1 MTRTPTETVAMYERV
16 MDRGGNLSTADWHA
30 YEAARREVAIEA
42 AAEAYRFP
50 WEPVGEPGPRVVL
63 KNRRDFD
70 IALAEIIA
78 EHRAA
83 GA

>member
-16 MDRGGNLSTADWHA
+16 MDRGGNLSTVDWHA

-42 AAEAYRFP
+42 YRFP
-50 WEPVGEPGPRVVL
+50 WEVTEPIGPRVVL

-78 EHRAA
+78 DYRAT

>member
-16 MDRGGNLSTADWHA
+16 MDRGGNLSTADWHV

-50 WEPVGEPGPRVVL
+50 WEPVDEPPRVVL

-70 IALAEIIA
+70 LALAQIIA
-78 EHRAA
+78 EYRAA